1 MTPPRPVLTGYSHSI
16 YTRIIRLILLEKG
29 IAFDYVEHDP
39 FAQGT
44 LGPHPFGR
52 VPFLCHGDFA
62 IYETAAI
69 SAYLDAAFDGPPMM
83 PDSPQA
89 AARAIQVVCIADVYA
104 YWPMVRQI
112 YEHAVFRPAYGEP
125 SDPAEVQDSLRRTP
139 KVLAALDEIARE
151 GLVLSQGFGRA
162 ECHLAPMIA
171 ALVHAPEGADLLAR
185 YPGLY
190 EWWLRTA
197 PRPSLRE
204 TETSLPSGNV
214 QS

>member
-1 MTPPRPVLTGYSHSI
+1 MTLPRPVLTGYSHSI

-29 IAFDYVEHDP
+29 ISFDYVEHDP
-39 FAQGT
+39 FAQDA

-69 SAYLDAAFDGPPMM
+69 SAYLDAAFDGTPMM

-89 AARAIQVVCIADVYA
+89 AARAIQVVCVADAYA
-104 YWPMVRQI
+104 YWPLVRQI
-112 YEHAVFRPAYGEP
+112 YEHAVFRPTYCEP
-125 SDPAEVQDSLRRTP
+125 SDPTEVQDGLRRTP

-171 ALVHAPEGADLLAR
+171 ALVQAPEGADLLAR
-185 YPGLY
+185 YPDLY
-190 EWWLRTA
+190 EWWQRTA
-197 PRPSLRE
+197 LRPSMRE
-204 TETSLPSGNV
+204 TETSLPSGDV